1 MLVLF
6 INFILSDGI
15 ESIISLLVYF
25 SFLNLFIFFF
35 LMHALKPPTLP
46 QPSNPPTFP
55 QPSNP
60 PTVPQ
65 PSAPPTVSPTTQ
77 QPTGLCSAN
86 PGPGMFVCV
95 LNCVYYFCSLLL
107 LTITLHLLVYDGSSL
122 ADFTVDGGAD
132 DPWSIDSSGGCDGTS
147 SQISAGA
154 GGNGVDT
161 NSFLRID
168 IPSGATSVSFFYTNT
183 GLGNND
189 DFTISGVGGGPENLK
204 GESSYSLCCII
215 SQTFAHNM
223 LSITSSLQNQRV
235 CVEKHVFLLILLQHS

>member
-1 MLVLF
+1 M
-6 INFILSDGI
+6 
-15 ESIISLLVYF
+15 Y
-25 SFLNLFIFFF
+25 
-35 LMHALKPPTLP
+35 KQPTDS
-46 QPSNPPTFP
+46 PS
-55 QPSNP
+55 Q
-60 PTVPQ
+60 
-65 PSAPPTVSPTTQ
+65 SPTSQPTGSPTP

-86 PGPGMFVCV
+86 PGP
-95 LNCVYYFCSLLL
+95 
-107 LTITLHLLVYDGSSL
+107 VYDGISL
-122 ADFTVDGGAD
+122 DDFTVDGGAN

-154 GGNGVDT
+154 GNSGVDT

-183 GLGNND
+183 GLGQND
-189 DFTISGVGGGPENLK
+189 DFTISGVDGGPDNLK

-235 CVEKHVFLLILLQHS
+235 YVMKPVFFLLLLQHNLSGFAVLQNLERRVLSIKSNSLDQGREN